1 MLFSFIH
8 INIFSTRSQTY
19 IMIIFNYFCSCGEQ
33 IRDVRHK
40 HYLTSIRNL
49 LSRLPPGWHMLFV
62 DISVWTREGLPAEK
76 TLTLKSAKNSQ
87 KVKSRN

>member
-8 INIFSTRSQTY
+8 INIFSTTNQTY

-40 HYLTSIRNL
+40 RYLTSIRNL
-49 LSRLPPGWHMLFV
+49 FSRIPPGWHMVFV
-62 DISVWTREGLPAEK
+62 SISALTGLDRFEPE
-76 TLTLKSAKNSQ
+76 
-87 KVKSRN
+87 RG